1 MSTATLNR
9 SVSADEAEIL
19 ALGADLHKAHFEK
32 DPEGIAAPFAPH
44 AVIYDLEPPLSHDGI
59 SVERKRKWL
68 ATWETPIE
76 LTAENF
82 KVVVSGDHA
91 YGYGYQLLDARDH
104 VLRTH

>member
-44 AVIYDLEPPLSHDGI
+44 AVG
-59 SVERKRKWL
+59 
-68 ATWETPIE
+68 
-76 LTAENF
+76 
-82 KVVVSGDHA
+82 
-91 YGYGYQLLDARDH
+91 
-104 VLRTH
+104 VLRDYTLSRSTSTNDAARIAAEINQAADWARNVGNAD